1 MIGLDLSTS
10 EKLAVTWI
18 ILNYYY
24 VVDLSLVVIQLTQ
37 FFSGS
42 TYLSD
47 LFLMNHF
54 SLNYQNAYGHQTF

>member
-47 LFLMNHF
+47 LCF
-54 SLNYQNAYGHQTF
+54 